1 MADGS
6 DSDVLMYLIAKG
18 SDPIQA
24 ESQSSLI
31 PGDKLTADFQKGKF
45 FEAEGFTFGI
55 KLKDDEGARK
65 KKTDETRSSGHFDDR
80 RDPRKRGDDNRES
93 AEDARSFARWRALS
107 DDAVKPTPPFMAEP
121 EDFSLTRVID
131 TSSPI
136 LLQQC
141 LDVQRFVKA
150 VVVKRSR
157 LASSGALAG
166 FLRMEFYQVYLKSI
180 DWTDGD
186 AVRETCKFK
195 YAALN
200 VSYVKRK
207 ADGTTMSSWPCEWE
221 SPLNG

>member
-6 DSDVLMYLIAKG
+6 DSDVLMYLVAKG
-18 SDPIQA
+18 SDPIPA

-45 FEAEGFTFGI
+45 FEAEGFTFGV
-55 KLKDDEGARK
+55 KLKDDEGTRK
-65 KKTDETRSSGHFDDR
+65 KKDQAKSGPLFDDR
-80 RDPRKRGDDNRES
+80 RDPRKRGDENHADV
-93 AEDARSFARWRALS
+93 EDTRSFARWRSLS
-107 DDAVKPTPPFMAEP
+107 NDAVKPTPPFMAEP

-166 FLRMEFYQVYLKSI
+166 FLRMEFFQVYLKSI
-180 DWTDGD
+180 DWTDGE

-195 YAALN
+195 YAAVN
-200 VSYVKRK
+200 VTYVKRK
-207 ADGTTMSSWPCEWE
+207 ADGTTISSWPCEWE